1 MGLAA
6 LASSSLTSSSPSPS
20 PVPPPPTPAP
30 PAAAAASVGPSR
42 NRPPAAA
49 KAAPP
54 PPPPRNKPRKETWTA
69 ASPVR
74 PQKAAPAAPMQSRM
88 VLPKSAPA
96 TQQPEQRTWKRCAT
110 HVAIA
115 YYIFYRQ
122 RQQLLQHLAV
132 TNPPLA
138 QKMAPYAMDPTYDAR
153 LLKERSLEAAKRK
166 LMPPPP
172 PLQYMLNAPPGKV
185 YEPIAPV

>member
-1 MGLAA
+1 
-6 LASSSLTSSSPSPS
+6 
-20 PVPPPPTPAP
+20 
-30 PAAAAASVGPSR
+30 
-42 NRPPAAA
+42 
-49 KAAPP
+49 
-54 PPPPRNKPRKETWTA
+54 
-69 ASPVR
+69 
-74 PQKAAPAAPMQSRM
+74 MQSRM
-88 VLPKSAPA
+88 VLPKGAPP
-96 TQQPEQRTWKRCAT
+96 QQPEQRTWKRCAT

-153 LLKERSLEAAKRK
+153 LLKERSMEAAKRK

-185 YEPIAPV
+185 HEPIA